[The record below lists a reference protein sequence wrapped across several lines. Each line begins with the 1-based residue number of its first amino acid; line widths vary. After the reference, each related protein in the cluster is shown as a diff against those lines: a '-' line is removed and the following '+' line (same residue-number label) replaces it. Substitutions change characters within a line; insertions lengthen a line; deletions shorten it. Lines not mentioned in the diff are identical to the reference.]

1 MNDNLS
7 NTLLGILPLIGA
19 VVTYFI
25 VPYMRTSIDAA
36 KLQQYKE
43 WAALAV
49 KAAEL
54 LWKETGRGDDKKAY
68 VANFLNR
75 MFNSRTS
82 VITQEQIDILIES
95 AVKQMEDAASA
106 QTVPRQGGNFL

>member
-1 MNDNLS
+1 MNDSIFNA
-7 NTLLGILPLIGA
+7 LLGIIPVIGA
-19 VVTYFI
+19 IITYFI
-25 VPYMRTSIDAA
+25 VPYMRTSIDSA
-36 KLQQYKE
+36 KLHQYKE

-54 LWKETGRGDDKKAY
+54 LWRETGHGDDKKAY
-68 VANFLNR
+68 VAGFLNR
-75 MFNSRTS
+75 MFNSGTT

-106 QTVPRQGGNFL
+106 PAVSKQEGHLL

>member
-1 MNDNLS
+1 MNDNIS
-7 NTLLGILPLIGA
+7 NALLGIIPVIGA
-19 VVTYFI
+19 IITYLI
-25 VPYMRTSIDAA
+25 VPYMKTNIDSA
-36 KLQQYKE
+36 KLHQYKE

-54 LWKETGRGDDKKAY
+54 LWKETGHGDDKKAY

-75 MFNSRTS
+75 MFNSKTT

-95 AVKQMEDAASA
+95 AVKQMEDAASV
-106 QTVPRQGGNFL
+106 QTVSRQEEQLL